1 MVAKPK
7 RASARQDS
15 QSVRCA
21 IYTRKSTEEG
31 LEQEFNSLDAQREA
45 CAAYI
50 LSQRHEG
57 WVLLPTMYDDGGFSG
72 GNMDRPGLK
81 QLLADVESGKVDVI
95 VLYKVDRLTRSLAD
109 FARIVEVLDGA
120 GASFVSVTQSFNTTT
135 SMGRLTLNV
144 LLSFAQ
150 FEREVTGERIR
161 DKVAASK
168 AKGMWMGGVVPLG
181 YNVESRKLVIDEVQA
196 ASVRTIFRL
205 YTELKSTGE
214 LSDELHG
221 RGITTRAR
229 TLSSGAHYG
238 GGRFSRGAL
247 ATMLQNRV
255 YIGEVEHR
263 EQVYAGEHQPIIE
276 RELWDRV
283 QGLLAANRRER
294 RTLSR
299 RTETSLLTGMVH
311 DGLGRRMSPTH
322 ATKGTRRYRYY
333 VSREEEALADHRLWR
348 LPAHALEQL
357 VIERLGA
364 AIGGGDILID
374 RLPAASGD
382 TTELV
387 RQRCWKLAERLS
399 AGTPTEA
406 RSILEGLSVEAHL
419 QDERITIGVDA
430 GSLLTMTLGSEVQV
444 LALQLQDT
452 SRIMITVPVAIRR
465 RGQELRL
472 VHQPSGPVPGEVDAT
487 LVALIARAH
496 QARGTLME
504 RNEQVS
510 DAERPH
516 LTRLARLSY
525 LAPDLQ
531 AAILAGRQPPQLSAR
546 QLLRTDRLPV
556 CWRMQ
561 RQALGFAGLA

>member
-1 MVAKPK
+1 VAKPK
-7 RASARQDS
+7 RASTRQDR

-72 GNMDRPGLK
+72 GNMGRPGLK
-81 QLLADVESGKVDVI
+81 QLLADVKSGNVDVI

-181 YNVESRKLVIDEVQA
+181 YNVDSRKLVIDQEQA
-196 ASVRTIFRL
+196 ASVRTIFQL

-214 LSDELHG
+214 LSDELHR

-229 TLSSGAHYG
+229 TLSSGACYG

-283 QGLLAANRRER
+283 QQLLAANRHER
-294 RTLSR
+294 RTSSR
-299 RTETSLLTGMVH
+299 QTETSLLTGMVR
-311 DGLGRRMSPTH
+311 DGLGRPMSPTH
-322 ATKGTRRYRYY
+322 AAKGTRRYRYY
-333 VSREEEALADHRLWR
+333 VSREDEALADHRPWR
-348 LPAHALEQL
+348 LPAHALEQM
-357 VIERLGA
+357 VIERLA
-364 AIGGGDILID
+364 AAVGEGDLLIE
-374 RLPAASGD
+374 RMNAASCE
-382 TTELV
+382 TIELV

-399 AGTPTEA
+399 AATPTEA
-406 RSILEGLSVEAHL
+406 RSILEALAVEAQL
-419 QDERITIGVDA
+419 QDEQVMIGLDA
-430 GSLLTMTLGSEVQV
+430 GALLAMTLGSDAQM
-444 LALQLQDT
+444 LALQLQGPGQ
-452 SRIMITVPVAIRR
+452 IMITVPVTIRR

-496 QARGTLME
+496 QARATLME
-504 RNEQVS
+504 RREEVS

-531 AAILAGRQPPQLSAR
+531 AAILEGRQPSQLSAR
-546 QLLRTDRLPV
+546 QLLRTDQMPV
-556 CWRMQ
+556 CWKMQ
-561 RQALGFAGLA
+561 RQALGFAC

>member
-1 MVAKPK
+1 MAKPK
-7 RASARQDS
+7 RPAARQDR

-45 CAAYI
+45 CAAYV

-57 WVLLPTMYDDGGFSG
+57 WVELPTMYDDGGFSG
-72 GNMDRPGLK
+72 GNMERPGLK
-81 QLLADVESGKVDVI
+81 QLLADVETGKVDVI

-181 YNVESRKLVIDEVQA
+181 YNVVSRKLVIEEEQA
-196 ASVRTIFRL
+196 ESVRTIFEL

-214 LSDELHG
+214 LSDELHR

-229 TLSSGAHYG
+229 TLSSGASYG

-263 EQVYAGEHQPIIE
+263 DQVYAGEHQPIIE
-276 RELWDRV
+276 RELWDKV
-283 QGLLAANRRER
+283 QELLAANRHER
-294 RTLSR
+294 RTSSR
-299 RTETSLLTGMVH
+299 ITDTSLLAGMLR
-311 DGLGRRMSPTH
+311 DRLGRPMSPTH

-333 VSREEEALADHRLWR
+333 VSREDEALADHRLWR

-357 VIERLGA
+357 VLERLGA
-364 AIGGGDILID
+364 AIGEGNLLTE
-374 RLPAASGD
+374 RLSAPSGE
-382 TTELV
+382 TVELV
-387 RQRCWKLAERLS
+387 RQRCSALAETLLAAS
-399 AGTPTEA
+399 PNVA
-406 RSILEGLSVEAHL
+406 RGMLHDLAVEAQL
-419 QDERITIGVDA
+419 QDERITLGLDA
-430 GSLLTMTLGSEVQV
+430 SGLLEQALGSDAQM
-444 LALQLQDT
+444 LALELHDT
-452 SRIMITVPVAIRR
+452 SRIMITVPIAIRR

-472 VHQPSGPVPGEVDAT
+472 VCQPSGPIPGEVDAT
-487 LVALIARAH
+487 LVGLIARAH
-496 QARGTLME
+496 QARETLVE
-504 RNEQVS
+504 NATDVT

-525 LAPDLQ
+525 LAPDVQ
-531 AAILAGRQPPQLSAR
+531 AAILDGRQPLELTAR
-546 QLLRTDRLPV
+546 GLLRTATLPA
-556 CWRMQ
+556 CWTMQ
-561 RQALGFAGLA
+561 RQVLGFASCA

>member
-1 MVAKPK
+1 VAKPK
-7 RASARQDS
+7 RASARQDR

-31 LEQEFNSLDAQREA
+31 LEQEFNSLNAQRDA
-45 CAAYI
+45 CSAYI

-72 GNMDRPGLK
+72 GSMDRPGLK

-181 YNVESRKLVIDEVQA
+181 YNVECRKLVIDEEQA
-196 ASVRTIFRL
+196 ASVRTIFQL
-205 YTELKSTGE
+205 YTDLKSTGE
-214 LSDELHG
+214 LSDELHR

-229 TLSSGAHYG
+229 TLSSGARYG

-283 QGLLAANRRER
+283 QELLAANRRER
-294 RTLSR
+294 RTTSR
-299 RTETSLLTGMVH
+299 LTETSLLTGMIR

-333 VSREEEALADHRLWR
+333 VSREDEALADHRLWR
-348 LPAHALEQL
+348 LPAHALEQI
-357 VIERLGA
+357 VVERLGVA
-364 AIGGGDILID
+364 VGEGDLLIQ
-374 RLPAASGD
+374 RLYAASGES
-382 TTELV
+382 TELV
-387 RQRCWKLAERLS
+387 RQRCWKLVERLS
-399 AGTPTEA
+399 CATPIQA
-406 RSILEGLSVEAHL
+406 RSIFEALAVEAQLH
-419 QDERITIGVDA
+419 DDRIMIGFDA
-430 GSLLTMTLGSEVQV
+430 GALLTLTLGSDAQV
-444 LALQLQDT
+444 LPLQLQDA

-487 LVALIARAH
+487 LVALITRAH
-496 QARGTLME
+496 QARVTLME
-504 RNEQVS
+504 RHEEVS

-531 AAILAGRQPPQLSAR
+531 AAILDGRLPSQLSAR
-546 QLLRTDRLPV
+546 QLLRTDQMPV
-556 CWRMQ
+556 CWKMQ
-561 RQALGFAGLA
+561 RQVFGFAG

>member
-1 MVAKPK
+1 MAKPK